1 MLRLLNSSPNSLA
14 HGPNICS
21 EGCIPESCDSG
32 DGCRHFKK
40 LLSARRKGGLWC
52 ASPRFPPTQ
61 LQVGGTLLQEHHAE
75 RPGVSDTARL
85 CGYVS
90 PLPLHSLHTTLT
102 LSSHDTRN
110 APRGPIGGIVISA
123 GLMGGNQHES
133 DETEEEGYVS
143 TKFNQTRFCL
153 RSSLLRGSAKPPGAR
168 TDRVRPVRR
177 RGGGRVDAMIR
188 KYQSIYETFTWL
200 IRVTFTVNN

>member
-1 MLRLLNSSPNSLA
+1 MTRGTAVVILKSSCLREERGVCGAPPLA
-14 HGPNICS
+14 S
-21 EGCIPESCDSG
+21 
-32 DGCRHFKK
+32 
-40 LLSARRKGGLWC
+40 
-52 ASPRFPPTQ
+52 PPTQ

-123 GLMGGNQHES
+123 GLMGGES
-133 DETEEEGYVS
+133 T
-143 TKFNQTRFCL
+143 
-153 RSSLLRGSAKPPGAR
+153 
-168 TDRVRPVRR
+168 
-177 RGGGRVDAMIR
+177 
-188 KYQSIYETFTWL
+188 
-200 IRVTFTVNN
+200 

>member
-1 MLRLLNSSPNSLA
+1 M
-14 HGPNICS
+14 GPTS
-21 EGCIPESCDSG
+21 AARGASRSHVTRGG

-90 PLPLHSLHTTLT
+90 PLPLHSLRTTLT

-133 DETEEEGYVS
+133 DEMEEDGYVS

-153 RSSLLRGSAKPPGAR
+153 CSTPLRGSAKPPGAR
-168 TDRVRPVRR
+168 TGSSPARQTSGRRPRR
-177 RGGGRVDAMIR
+177 CHD
-188 KYQSIYETFTWL
+188 QETSINL
-200 IRVTFTVNN
+200 